1 MHTNL
6 LHEIKNPF
14 YKQTKTYNHNFKNL
28 SGHAMEEVNKNIG
41 LHYLQLHQICF
52 SNFPVLDAIALVYVI
67 LALFYNKKAVL

>member
-1 MHTNL
+1 
-6 LHEIKNPF
+6 
-14 YKQTKTYNHNFKNL
+14 
-28 SGHAMEEVNKNIG
+28 MEEVNKNIG